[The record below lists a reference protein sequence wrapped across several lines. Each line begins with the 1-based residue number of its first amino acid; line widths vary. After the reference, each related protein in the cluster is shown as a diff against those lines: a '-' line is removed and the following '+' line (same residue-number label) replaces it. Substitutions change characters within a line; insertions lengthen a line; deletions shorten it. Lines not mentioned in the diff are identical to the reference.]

1 MRRRHE
7 ELAACSYYGAQP
19 GQRCIVIRPGK
30 RWGRPAIYP
39 HNQRA
44 RTGRI
49 EAMKKRCAD
58 QVVGHECARP
68 PHHEGEHTC
77 YCGARWHV
85 E

>member
-7 ELAACSYYGAQP
+7 ELAACSYCGAQP

-44 RTGRI
+44 IRSISTANLPNRTN
-49 EAMKKRCAD
+49 D
-58 QVVGHECARP
+58 D
-68 PHHEGEHTC
+68 
-77 YCGARWHV
+77 
-85 E
+85 